1 MKIFVAI
8 ALLIATVAALPL
20 ETAERKTEAVAA
32 QPEGVASDI
41 LSGIA
46 ADIAAIDTM
55 NLLTVAGKVGDFE
68 GTAPGAIVGLQAALD
83 ILL

>member
-20 ETAERKTEAVAA
+20 ETAERMTEAIAA
-32 QPEGVASDI
+32 QPEGVASDV

-46 ADIAAIDTM
+46 AQISAIDTS
-55 NLLTVAGKVGDFE
+55 NLMTVASKVGDFE
-68 GTAPGAIVGLQAALD
+68 GTAPGAIEGIQAALD
-83 ILL
+83 ILV